1 MNEWIVLGGAII
13 FRLFEC
19 YKKVGKLDI
28 LAILKEFMKLG

>member
-1 MNEWIVLGGAII
+1 MNEWIVLVGAII

-28 LAILKEFMKLG
+28 LPILQEFLKLG